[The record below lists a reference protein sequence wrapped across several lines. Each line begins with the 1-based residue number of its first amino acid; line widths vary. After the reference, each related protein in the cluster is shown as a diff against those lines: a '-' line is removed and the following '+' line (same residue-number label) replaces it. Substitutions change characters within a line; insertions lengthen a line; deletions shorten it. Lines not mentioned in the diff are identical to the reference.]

1 MKKTAQYRQQIQSKR
16 AQVSAMQFNKKAIAV
31 YVAMIIASNGA
42 EANPIG
48 GEFAQGM
55 GSISNAVGLTTIQ
68 QTTQQ
73 AIVNWQSF
81 GSNAGEV
88 IKFVQPNANAAILNR
103 VVGNLPSNLNGL
115 LEGNGRVYLVNPN
128 GIVLGANGV
137 INVNGG
143 FVASTQGISDS
154 AFMQG
159 GALTFSGDNAGNI
172 QILGKISSAQG
183 DIVIIA
189 PKTEI
194 AAGATLQAGQN
205 IQLIAANEV
214 QLSNGKLTV
223 TPKLSDAGQLTV
235 AGTLEAAKVQL
246 EAHNNNLGALAIN
259 TTGTIRANGTQ
270 TNPDGSVSIM
280 AYGEGSNIKVSG
292 SIKANSSDTNNNN
305 VQPNMGGRIVIGRN
319 EDTGVLAA
327 STDIRG
333 ATLQSQGGFV
343 ETSGASLLSDNVNI
357 QADQWLIDPYD
368 IEITDSANALSAGYT
383 TKITTQT
390 LQSALNNGTDVVIQT
405 TASGPATGVSVDTT
419 GTSGGTGNILVTTA
433 IVKNADTTSGA
444 DPNASLTLKADNN
457 IVLNAGISAT
467 SGKLDITLDAANTTS
482 TGKIDI
488 NGVLTSNGGNINAR
502 TRGTGAITQ
511 ISSVNAGSTGNV
523 IYQTNG
529 GQILL
534 RGASTLS
541 GKNASLDSTGGQI
554 DATTGV
560 ITAGSANT
568 GSLAGIYIYNAN
580 VNLSGNLYALG
591 VSNSSTGIQ
600 INQSGTGALGP
611 LAQVKAANIWMSGS
625 SNSSLGLLAFNGSL
639 IQATA
644 GSVELVSTSATGAH
658 AMSVEDYSQIKAT
671 GDITLRAANKDINI
685 TNPNGSVTTT
695 GSGATIAVVADGINI
710 TGVIS
715 AANGTVALQNYTAG
729 TAVAL
734 GGSDAAGVLGIS
746 AAELEKIT
754 ASKTVVGSSTAG
766 NVSVSITSSTDA
778 NGNLGLKTAGNVSLT
793 GNLTVGTTGT
803 KNLSIDATGANSTV
817 SSAGNITAAG
827 LKLSGANAAV
837 SLSNHTHQINTLS
850 ANVKSLNFAN
860 GKALLVGQVD
870 GQTGL
875 QVTDV
880 ANLTVA
886 GAVTTDASTNATI
899 AGGSLYA
906 DATTIG
912 TSGQHLQTNVSNLY
926 ATAAGD
932 TYITNASA
940 VTVAAATTAANGKI
954 DISTT
959 GGTLKVDT
967 VNGHNG
973 IIAHGTGSITLSGH
987 NTAASGDG
995 IEIRQHI
1002 ITTGDISLTGI
1013 NDASVSPSNRTYAGI
1028 LNVAD
1033 VRGNNITMAATASHT
1048 SANVLGYYG
1057 AGGSLYASGTLTAT
1071 TVSNGGGAGF
1081 YMWGGTTQSGT
1092 GMTITG
1098 SSNTNVGVKIEHTA
1112 TVTNT
1117 TSGTLSIIAT
1127 SGDFVT
1133 GTGNNAITNTGAINL
1148 KAGQNASS
1156 AGGFNG
1162 AYLTVMQNGNAATT
1176 VQTTGTGNLTSPKI
1190 VNNGTGDV
1198 VIAAGSDLL
1207 AGNGAGGQVRFAT
1220 GNTITNNN
1228 GRTYIYTGNVADSAN
1243 MSDLNPAFG
1252 DMVLLGVGQ
1261 NTKSNAAYNERIAN
1275 TSAAMQVMYR
1285 ENIKVE
1291 IPGAYGKNALSNDV
1305 ILLTPITFGF
1315 GVVGGATAA
1324 GGEVEGSCD
1333 AWSQRAG
1340 AGSISVVSL
1349 LKPSYMGL
1357 RTAKTDTMDA
1367 MAGAQTTG
1375 STLDAGDNPCASAA
1389 LVNRQASL

>member
-172 QILGKISSAQG
+172 QILGKINSAQG

-259 TTGTIRANGTQ
+259 TTGTIRATGTQ

-280 AYGEGSNIKVSG
+280 AYGDGSNIKVSG
-292 SIKANSSDTNNNN
+292 NISAQNNDPSK
-305 VQPNMGGRIVIGRN
+305 QGGRIIVGRN
-319 EDTGVLAA
+319 ERTGELAKSADVSGA
-327 STDIRG
+327 SFT
-333 ATLQSQGGFV
+333 TNNGFV
-343 ETSGASLLSDNVNI
+343 ETSGHDLNVDGTRVLAKDWLLDPDN
-357 QADQWLIDPYD
+357 L
-368 IEITDSANALSAGYT
+368 EITNGTATLGYSAISATTLSNALTDGTS
-383 TKITTQT
+383 ITI
-390 LQSALNNGTDVVIQT
+390 NT
-405 TASGPATGVSVDTT
+405 TAGT
-419 GTSGGTGNILVTTA
+419 GTYNSAFNNGGTGNIKVTNA
-433 IVKNADTTSGA
+433 ITKATGA
-444 DPNASLTLKADNN
+444 GTASLSLIADDS
-457 IVLNAGISAT
+457 ITLNAGISAT
-467 SGKLDITLDAANTTS
+467 SGNLNVTLKAGNTTS
-482 TGKIDI
+482 TGGITVNSAIDAKGGDVTIQTQGGKIS
-488 NGVLTSNGGNINAR
+488 SNAAVTIGGNNITMDNTGGTIGTGGFINRGASVGISQGVYLWGGV
-502 TRGTGAITQ
+502 TATGNLNIAGVTNGTGAAGVQIQGNSAVLKGKSINIYGQSANERGLLALSSAQIEATNGNLSITANSTSTG
-511 ISSVNAGSTGNV
+511 SSVIDVQDSALLKATGN
-523 IYQTNG
+523 IT
-529 GQILL
+529 ID
-534 RGASTLS
+534 ATHISTTQPAVSLTGS
-541 GKNASLDSTGGQI
+541 GVTSTGGDI
-554 DATTGV
+554 TITADSLNLTSAVTATNKTVTIQNKTAEAKIALGGNDV
-560 ITAGSANT
+560 GNVMATSRTLGLTSTELSKITAG
-568 GSLAGIYIYNAN
+568 
-580 VNLSGNLYALG
+580 NL
-591 VSNSSTGIQ
+591 I
-600 INQSGTGALGP
+600 
-611 LAQVKAANIWMSGS
+611 
-625 SNSSLGLLAFNGSL
+625 
-639 IQATA
+639 
-644 GSVELVSTSATGAH
+644 
-658 AMSVEDYSQIKAT
+658 
-671 GDITLRAANKDINI
+671 
-685 TNPNGSVTTT
+685 
-695 GSGATIAVVADGINI
+695 
-710 TGVIS
+710 
-715 AANGTVALQNYTAG
+715 
-729 TAVAL
+729 
-734 GGSDAAGVLGIS
+734 
-746 AAELEKIT
+746 
-754 ASKTVVGSSTAG
+754 VGSSTAG

-827 LKLSGANAAV
+827 LKLSGTNAAV

-860 GKALLVGQVD
+860 GKTLLVGQVD

-886 GAVTTDASTNATI
+886 GALTTDASTNATI

-932 TYITNASA
+932 AYITNASA

-1117 TSGTLSIIAT
+1117 TSGTLSITAT

-1133 GTGNNAITNTGAINL
+1133 GTGNNTITNTGAINL

-1367 MAGAQTTG
+1367 MAGVQTIG
-1375 STLDAGDNPCASAA
+1375 STFDAGDNPCASAA